1 MSTIVFASDH
11 AGFALKNHLLAY
23 AQGLGHAC
31 VDVGTH
37 TESSCDYPDF
47 AHAGAAKILE
57 QGCLGIFVCGSGVG
71 ISIAANRHPGIR
83 AVVCSEPFSAEMARR
98 HNDANVLCMGSR
110 VVGPGLAEKLVD
122 AFLGASFEGGRHAGR
137 VQKIER

>member
-11 AGFALKNHLLAY
+11 AGFALKTQLLAY
-23 AQGLGHAC
+23 AKGLGHEC
-31 VDVGTH
+31 HDVGTH
-37 TESSCDYPDF
+37 SEASCDYPDF
-47 AHAGAAKILE
+47 AHAGASKVLAE
-57 QGCLGIFVCGSGVG
+57 GCLGIFVCGSGIG
-71 ISIAANRHPGIR
+71 ISIAANRHPGLR

-110 VVGPGLAEKLVD
+110 VVGPGLAERLVD
-122 AFLGASFEGGRHAGR
+122 AFLGNAFEGGRHQGR

>member
-1 MSTIVFASDH
+1 VATIVFASDH
-11 AGFALKNHLLAY
+11 AGFALKNHLVAY
-23 AQGLGHAC
+23 TKTLGHEV

-37 TESSCDYPDF
+37 SEASCDYPDF
-47 AHAGAAKILE
+47 AHAAAAKILADRT
-57 QGCLGIFVCGSGVG
+57 LGILVCGSGIG
-71 ISIAANRHPGIR
+71 ISIAANRHAGIR

-110 VVGPGLAEKLVD
+110 VVGIGLAEKLVD

-137 VQKIER
+137 VAKIEC